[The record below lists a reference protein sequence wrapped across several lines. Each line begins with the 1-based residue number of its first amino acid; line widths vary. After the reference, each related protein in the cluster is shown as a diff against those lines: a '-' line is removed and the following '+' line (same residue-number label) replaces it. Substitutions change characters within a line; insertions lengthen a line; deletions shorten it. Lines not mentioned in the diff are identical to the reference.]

1 MTPVEALERIAY
13 LLERGREETYRV
25 RAYRGAAE
33 AIRGFSK
40 ENLRQL
46 AEQGKLRSLPGVGEK
61 TEQVIREA
69 LAGEIPAYLRKLE
82 GNLDQAEDER
92 GKAIRAALKGDCH
105 VHSDWSDGG
114 SPIRDM
120 AIAARDL
127 GHEWVALTDHSP
139 RLTVAKGLSP
149 ERLRDQIEVVREVNR
164 ELAPF
169 RMLTGIEVD
178 ILEDGSL
185 DQEEDLLAELDIV
198 VASVHSKLR
207 QDSEGM
213 TARMLAAVRNPLV
226 NVLGHCTGRLV
237 VGRGRPESTFDAKAV
252 FGACAEHDVAVEIN
266 SRPERLDPPKRLLR
280 QALELGSK
288 FVIDTDAHAPGQLEW
303 QPYGCD
309 RAAACE
315 VPLERIMNTL
325 PADRFVQWT
334 HAKR

>member
-164 ELAPF
+164 ELASF

>member
-1 MTPVEALERIAY
+1 
-13 LLERGREETYRV
+13 
-25 RAYRGAAE
+25 
-33 AIRGFSK
+33 
-40 ENLRQL
+40 
-46 AEQGKLRSLPGVGEK
+46 
-61 TEQVIREA
+61 
-69 LAGEIPAYLRKLE
+69 
-82 GNLDQAEDER
+82 
-92 GKAIRAALKGDCH
+92 
-105 VHSDWSDGG
+105 
-114 SPIRDM
+114 M

-207 QDSEGM
+207 QDSESM
-213 TARMLAAVRNPLV
+213 TARLLAAVRNPLV

-237 VGRGRPESTFDAKAV
+237 VGRGRPESTFDAEAV

-303 QPYGCD
+303 QPYGCN

-325 PADRFVQWT
+325 PADRLVQWT

>member
-213 TARMLAAVRNPLV
+213 TARLLAAVRNPLV

-237 VGRGRPESTFDAKAV
+237 VGRGRPESTFDAEAV

-303 QPYGCD
+303 QPYGCN

-325 PADRFVQWT
+325 PADRLVQWT